1 MESNCAVYYF
11 YCILNSPTASLETT
25 YDSQNSL
32 AANRS
37 ICYGNSVV
45 KLFLLKFF
53 GFLAV
58 GPGIQ
63 IRIAKVKKE
72 VGCFTK

>member
-45 KLFLLKFF
+45 KLFLLILFR
-53 GFLAV
+53 FLAV
-58 GPGIQ
+58 VP
-63 IRIAKVKKE
+63 
-72 VGCFTK
+72 